1 MILFL
6 LAAAAAAWWFWGRGL
21 SRQQLM
27 AAGSAIAGLLLF
39 TKGAWMVAL
48 PMFLPAIWL
57 FMQPAS
63 APAAPSAS
71 PPPQMD
77 MDEARR
83 VLGVAPG
90 ADVDAI
96 RAAHRRLVAKVH
108 PDQGGSAEL
117 AGRVNAARDILLA
130 ELQTR

>member
-1 MILFL
+1 VILLL

-63 APAAPSAS
+63 APAAPAR
-71 PPPQMD
+71 PMD